1 MKKKTA
7 LQKLSEAS
15 LLALLML
22 VACSFTNDIDTFDVD
37 FDKTYSAEI
46 KRVINGDTMWVSFE
60 YEKPRGA
67 KDYETIRL
75 IGVDARGDYEDKAI
89 DYLSEFEGDTVDI
102 EIDKSL
108 RHRGR
113 NGELYAYVW
122 FGGEMLNRSLVRKG
136 LSLYNK
142 RQKFDGGR
150 MRIFEA
156 DENDAKRERRGLWF
170 EN

>member
-1 MKKKTA
+1 MFKSVMKKTA
-7 LQKLSEAS
+7 GLC
-15 LLALLML
+15 LLTFALF
-22 VACSFTNDIDTFDVD
+22 VVCSFTSDIDLFDVD

-46 KRVINGDTMWVSFE
+46 KRIINSDTMWVSFD
-60 YEKPRGA
+60 YEKPKGA
-67 KDYETIRL
+67 RDYETVRL
-75 IGVDARGDYEDKAI
+75 IGVDARGDFEDNAI
-89 DYLSEFEGDTVDI
+89 DYLSEFEGETVDI
-102 EIDKSL
+102 EVDRIS
-108 RHRGR
+108 RQRSR

-142 RQKFDGGR
+142 RQKFDGKR

-156 DENDAKRERRGLWF
+156 DENEAKNERRGLWF